1 MEKTISNKGGEAE
14 TPAELIFRRNY
25 AFKKWETL
33 FWISHFP
40 KIFKQCH
47 KAIIK
52 SLKSDVL
59 SGFGRPG
66 VF

>member
-1 MEKTISNKGGEAE
+1 MVKLCQIRGLGGRD
-14 TPAELIFRRNY
+14 PALLIFRRNY